1 MKKISVILLI
11 SFICLNWAYVIA
23 QSPNNRNCQGGNQQP
38 LPTPVP
44 QAGLGDQASMALI
57 IRTSVD
63 PNELEGPMGVDSV
76 RWVSK
81 NDVLNYT
88 VFFENDPVFATAHAQ
103 EVDIRIDMPDARLL
117 NDFKLGTYTFANR
130 AFEMP
135 NEPNFYSMRLDC
147 RDSLDVY
154 VDVVAGMDM
163 EKNQTFWHFS
173 SIDPESGHAP
183 WQVDRGMLPVNDS
196 THVGEGFVTFRLK
209 PHEEMATGDTISFFA
224 NIRFDSNDTI
234 PTNRWCNKIDADAPT
249 SRIVATVDQENYSH
263 YRLSFEAEDDRGGSG
278 MNRVFLYL
286 ADNLGNY
293 EEYAACPVDSVLDFY
308 VERGKQYNF
317 MSIGEDR
324 VGNRENIKT
333 KPDLVLNFN
342 EPPTDLLLSNSV
354 FQDDIALDGFIGEL
368 STVDTEG
375 ESEFTYAL
383 AEGEGAIHNDMFAV
397 VGNRL
402 QANDCFKCSDIN
414 KYNIR
419 LSTTDAG
426 GLTYSKAF
434 QLDLRRVLEEPEP
447 QTLDVEICEGDEY
460 KFHGETYTQTGT
472 YTARVANEFMC
483 DSVYTLNLRVN
494 PIPEPPTITV
504 SGKSTLISSA
514 ETGNQWYKDG
524 EPIDGATEKQYTA
537 NETGL
542 YSVTASN
549 GRCESNPSAEYFVNL
564 DVAADFTIDLGTGWS
579 WFSSNTDD
587 ASVKQPNIF
596 FSSVM
601 NTLSDV
607 YGATGELANDNGT
620 LSGTLSSIEPATY
633 KVKMSGAGQIR
644 LTADPIEPDTYPINI
659 STGWNWIP
667 YLPTVELGLDA
678 AFSNFTPREN
688 DVIKSQ
694 TQFATFANGKWNG
707 TLKGMHPH
715 GGYMYYTSQ
724 PATMTYSGSRA
735 MMVNGIEP
743 YAKNEAI
750 WNVDAS
756 AYPDNMTIVAELYS
770 KDDVKQIDGTYT
782 VGAFCGDECRGIGQY
797 ENGLLFITV
806 HGNYNNSIKFKAI
819 ENATD
824 TDTQIKESLTFTDTP
839 IGTVSSPYR
848 LTLDNNSG
856 INDVYADYDLNIYP
870 NPVRD
875 RMFIEGNVTD
885 VNGVKVIS
893 TNGVTLIS
901 VKDYEHGVDVTS
913 INDGV
918 YIAAI
923 LTTNGVVYRKFVK
936 KGY

>member
-1 MKKISVILLI
+1 MKKISIILLI

-234 PTNRWCNKIDADAPT
+234 PTNRWCNKIDAGAPT
-249 SRIVATVDQENYSH
+249 SRVIATVDQENYSH
-263 YRLSFEAEDDRGGSG
+263 YLLSFEAEDDRGGSG

-308 VERGKQYNF
+308 VEKGKQYNF
-317 MSIGEDR
+317 MTIGEDR

-434 QLDLRRVLEEPEP
+434 QLDLKRVLEEPEP

-460 KFHGETYTQTGT
+460 EFHGETYTQTGT
-472 YTARVANEFMC
+472 YTARVENEFMC

-524 EPIDGATEKQYTA
+524 EIIDGATEKQYTA
-537 NETGL
+537 PETGL

-549 GRCESNPSAEYFVNL
+549 GRCESNPSAECFVNL
-564 DVAADFTIDLGTGWS
+564 DVASEFVIDLGQGWS

-587 ASVKQPNIF
+587 ASIKQPNTF
-596 FSSVM
+596 FASVL
-601 NTLSDV
+601 NNLSDV
-607 YGATGELANDNGT
+607 YGATGELANSNGV

-633 KVKMSGAGQIR
+633 KAKMSASGQIK
-644 LTADPIEPDTYPINI
+644 LNANPIEPDSYPINLHA
-659 STGWNWIP
+659 GWNWIP
-667 YLPTVELGLDA
+667 YLPVVDLVVDA
-678 AFSNFTPREN
+678 AFSNFTPQEN

-707 TLKGMHPH
+707 SLKEMHPN
-715 GGYMYYTSQ
+715 GGYMYYTTQ
-724 PATMTYSGSRA
+724 PSTMTYSSSRA
-735 MMVNGIEP
+735 MIVNGAAS
-743 YAKNEAI
+743 YAETNPA
-750 WNVDAS
+750 WDVDAS
-756 AYPDNMTIVAELYS
+756 AYPDNMTIVAKLFNGDTET
-770 KDDVKQIDGTYT
+770 IEGAYT
-782 VGAFCGDECRGIGQY
+782 VGAFCNDECRGIGQY
-797 ENGLLFITV
+797 ENGLLYITI
-806 HGNYNNSIKFKAI
+806 HGQDNNSITFKAI

-824 TDTQIKESLTFTDTP
+824 TDFKIKESLTFTDTP
-839 IGTVSSPYR
+839 IGTVSNPYR
-848 LTLDNNSG
+848 LTLDINSG
-856 INDVYADYDLNIYP
+856 INDVYSDYDLTIYP

-875 RMFIEGNVTD
+875 RMFIEGDVTD
-885 VNGVKVIS
+885 VTGVKVIS

-913 INDGV
+913 ISDGV

-923 LTTNGVVYRKFVK
+923 LTSHGVVYRKFIK

>member
-1 MKKISVILLI
+1 MRRNYIISIITFCILI
-11 SFICLNWAYVIA
+11 DIVA
-23 QSPNNRNCQGGNQQP
+23 QNPSTRSCEGGNQWP
-38 LPTPVP
+38 LPIPLP
-44 QAGLGDQASMALI
+44 LAFAGDVASMILQRA
-57 IRTSVD
+57 VD

-88 VFFENDPVFATAHAQ
+88 VFFENDPAFATAHAQ
-103 EVDIRIDMPDARLL
+103 VVDIRIDMPDARLL
-117 NDFKLGTYTFANR
+117 DEFKLGTYTFANR
-130 AFEMP
+130 SFEMP

-147 RDSLDVY
+147 RDSLDIY
-154 VDVVAGMDM
+154 VDVLAGMDV

-183 WQVDRGMLPVNDS
+183 WEVDRGMLPVNDS

-209 PHEEMATGDTISFFA
+209 PYEEMVTGDTISFFA
-224 NIRFDSNDTI
+224 NILFDSNDTLQ
-234 PTNRWCNKIDADAPT
+234 TNRWCNRIDAEAPV
-249 SRIVATVDQENYSH
+249 SKIKATVDQENYAH
-263 YRLSFEAEDDRGGSG
+263 YRLSFEAEDDKGGSG
-278 MNRVFLYL
+278 MNRLFLYL

-308 VERGKQYNF
+308 VEKGKQYNF
-317 MSIGEDR
+317 MTIGEDR

-342 EPPTDLLLSNSV
+342 EPPTDLLLSNTV

-368 STVDTEG
+368 STIDTEG
-375 ESEFTYAL
+375 ETEFTYAL

-414 KYNIR
+414 TYSIR

-426 GLTYSKAF
+426 GLTYSKKF

-447 QTLDVEICEGDEY
+447 QELDVEICQGDEY
-460 KFHGETYTQTGT
+460 EFLGESYNKTGT
-472 YTARVANEFMC
+472 YTARVENEFMC
-483 DSVYTLNLRVN
+483 DSIYTLNLRVN
-494 PIPEPPTITV
+494 PIPEPPAITV

-514 ETGNQWYKDG
+514 EIGNQWYKDG
-524 EPIDGATEKQYTA
+524 ELIDGATDKQYTA
-537 NETGL
+537 TETGL

-549 GRCESNPSAEYFVNL
+549 GRCESEPSAEYFVNL
-564 DVAADFTIDLGTGWS
+564 DVASEFTIDLSSGWS

-587 ASVKQPNIF
+587 ASMKQPNTF
-596 FSSVM
+596 FASVL
-601 NTLSDV
+601 NNITDI
-607 YGATGELANDNGT
+607 YGATGELSNNNGT
-620 LSGTLSSIEPATY
+620 LTGTLTSIEPATY
-633 KVKMSGAGQIR
+633 KAKMSTAGQIK
-644 LTADPIEPDTYPINI
+644 LNANQIEPDSYPIDLN
-659 STGWNWIP
+659 TGWNWIP
-667 YLPTVELGLDA
+667 YIPSVDLGIDV
-678 AFSNFTPREN
+678 AFSSFVPREN
-688 DVIKSQ
+688 DVVKSH

-707 TLKGMHPH
+707 TLKEMHPH
-715 GGYMYYTSQ
+715 GGYMYYTTQ
-724 PATMTYSGSRA
+724 PAAMTYSASRV
-735 MMVNGIEP
+735 MMVSAIER
-743 YAKNEAI
+743 YAASESM
-750 WNVDAS
+750 WNYDAS
-756 AYPDNMTIVAELYS
+756 AYSDNMTIVAELYS
-770 KDDVKQIDGTYT
+770 KDDVKQMDGAYA

-797 ENGLLFITV
+797 ENGLLYITV
-806 HGNYNNSIKFKAI
+806 LGNDKNSIKFKAI
-819 ENATD
+819 ENATGKD
-824 TDTQIKESLTFTDTP
+824 SPIKESLTFTDDP
-839 IGTVSSPYR
+839 IGTVGKPFH
-848 LTLDNNSG
+848 LTLDTEAG
-856 INDVYADYDLNIYP
+856 IGNLYADGDLNIYP

-875 RMFIEGNVTD
+875 RMFVEGNVNDIT
-885 VNGVKVIS
+885 GVKVIS

-923 LTTNGVVYRKFVK
+923 LTTNCVVYRKFVK

>member
-1 MKKISVILLI
+1 MIKYYILILI
-11 SFICLNWAYVIA
+11 AFIPSINIAADNGCRGGQCL
-23 QSPNNRNCQGGNQQP
+23 P
-38 LPTPVP
+38 LPTPIP
-44 QAGLGDQASMALI
+44 QAGFGDQASMALI
-57 IRTSVD
+57 IHTSVD

-103 EVDIRIDMPDARLL
+103 VVDIRIDMPDGRLL

-154 VDVVAGMDM
+154 VDVVAGMDV

-183 WQVDRGMLPVNDS
+183 WQVDRGLLPVNDS

-209 PHEEMATGDTISFFA
+209 PHEEMVTGDTISFFA

-234 PTNRWCNKIDADAPT
+234 PTNRWCNKIDAGAPT

-293 EEYAACPVDSVLDFY
+293 EEYAACPVDSVLDVY

-333 KPDLVLNFN
+333 KPDLILNFN

-368 STVDTEG
+368 STVDTDG
-375 ESEFTYAL
+375 ETEFTYAL

-402 QANDCFKCSDIN
+402 QANDCFKCSDID
-414 KYNIR
+414 KYSIR

-426 GLTYSKAF
+426 GLAYSKAF

-447 QTLDVEICEGDEY
+447 QALDIEICEGDEY
-460 KFHGETYTQTGT
+460 EFHGETYTQTGT

-715 GGYMYYTSQ
+715 GGYMYHTTEPTTLIYSSSR
-724 PATMTYSGSRA
+724 ATM
-735 MMVNGIEP
+735 VNDIEP
-743 YAKNEAI
+743 YTATSSD
-750 WNVDAS
+750 WSYDAS
-756 AYPDNMTIVAELYS
+756 AYPDNMTIVAELYN
-770 KDDVKQIDGTYT
+770 KDNVKVMDGTYT
-782 VGAFCGDECRGIGQY
+782 IGAFCDDECRGIGQY
-797 ENGLLFITV
+797 ENGLLYITV
-806 HGNYNNSIKFKAI
+806 HGNYNNSIKFKGI
-819 ENATD
+819 ENATGMD
-824 TDTQIKESLTFTDTP
+824 AEVKESLTFTDAP
-839 IGTVSSPYR
+839 IGTVRNPYR
-848 LTLDNNSG
+848 LTLGENSG
-856 INDVYADYDLNIYP
+856 INNVYADYDLNIYP

-875 RMFIEGNVTD
+875 RMFIEGDVTD
-885 VNGVKVIS
+885 VTGVKVIS
-893 TNGVTLIS
+893 TNGVTLIT

-913 INDGV
+913 ISDGV

-923 LTTNGVVYRKFVK
+923 LTSHGVVYRKFIK

>member
-1 MKKISVILLI
+1 MKKITLPILLFLCASSI
-11 SFICLNWAYVIA
+11 SAFNWFGETK
-23 QSPNNRNCQGGNQQP
+23 PCDDKGNSKQQDP
-38 LPTPVP
+38 IKP

-76 RWVSK
+76 RWVSR
-81 NDVLNYT
+81 NDLLNYT

-154 VDVVAGMDM
+154 VDVVAGMDV

-209 PHEEMATGDTISFFA
+209 PHEEMVTGDTISFFA

-234 PTNRWCNKIDADAPT
+234 PTNRWCNKIDAGAPT
-249 SRIVATVDQENYSH
+249 SRVVATVDQENYSH

-308 VERGKQYNF
+308 VEKGKQYNF
-317 MSIGEDR
+317 MTIGEDR

-333 KPDLVLNFN
+333 KPDLILNFN

-375 ESEFTYAL
+375 ETEFTYAL

-414 KYNIR
+414 KYSIR

-426 GLTYSKAF
+426 GLSYSKAF

-447 QTLDVEICEGDEY
+447 QVLDIEICEGDEY
-460 KFHGETYTQTGT
+460 EFHGETYTQTGT

-524 EPIDGATEKQYTA
+524 EIIDGATEKQYTA
-537 NETGL
+537 TETGL

-549 GRCESNPSAEYFVNL
+549 GRCESNSSAECFVNL
-564 DVAADFTIDLGTGWS
+564 DVASEFVIDLGQGWS

-587 ASVKQPNIF
+587 ASIKQPNTF
-596 FSSVM
+596 FASVL
-601 NTLSDV
+601 NNISDV
-607 YGATGELANDNGT
+607 YGLTGELANSNGV
-620 LSGTLSSIEPATY
+620 LSGTLTSIEPATY
-633 KVKMSGAGQIR
+633 KAKMSAAGQIK
-644 LTADPIEPDTYPINI
+644 LNANPIEPDSYLINLHA
-659 STGWNWIP
+659 GWNWIP
-667 YLPTVELGLDA
+667 YLPIVDLGVDV
-678 AFSNFTPREN
+678 AFSNFTPQEN

-707 TLKGMHPH
+707 SLKEMHPH
-715 GGYMYYTSQ
+715 GGYMYYTIQ
-724 PATMTYSGSRA
+724 PSTMTYSASRA
-735 MMVNGIEP
+735 MMVNGAIS
-743 YAKNEAI
+743 YAETNPA
-750 WNVDAS
+750 WSVDAS
-756 AYPDNMTIVAELYS
+756 AYPDNMTIVAKLFNGDTEA
-770 KDDVKQIDGTYT
+770 IEGAYT
-782 VGAFCGDECRGIGQY
+782 VGAFCNNECRGIGQY
-797 ENGLLFITV
+797 ENGLLYITI
-806 HGNYNNSIKFKAI
+806 HGQDNNSITFKAI

-824 TDTQIKESLTFTDTP
+824 TNFKIKESLTFTDTP
-839 IGTVSSPYR
+839 IGTVANPYR
-848 LTLDNNSG
+848 LTIGDPGG
-856 INDVYADYDLNIYP
+856 INNVYADYDLTIYP

-875 RMFIEGNVTD
+875 RMFIEGDVTD
-885 VNGVKVIS
+885 VTGVKVIS

-913 INDGV
+913 ISDGV

-923 LTTNGVVYRKFVK
+923 LTSHGVVYRKFVK

>member
-1 MKKISVILLI
+1 MIKYYILILI
-11 SFICLNWAYVIA
+11 AFIPSINIAADNGCRGGQCL
-23 QSPNNRNCQGGNQQP
+23 P
-38 LPTPVP
+38 LPTPIP
-44 QAGLGDQASMALI
+44 QAGFGDQASMALI

-103 EVDIRIDMPDARLL
+103 VVDIRIDMPDGRLL

-234 PTNRWCNKIDADAPT
+234 PTNRWCNKIDAGAPT
-249 SRIVATVDQENYSH
+249 SRVIATVDQENYSH
-263 YRLSFEAEDDRGGSG
+263 YLLSFEAEDDRGGSG

-293 EEYAACPVDSVLDFY
+293 EEYAACSVDSVLDFY

-402 QANDCFKCSDIN
+402 QANDCFKCSEIN

-434 QLDLRRVLEEPEP
+434 QLDLKRVLEEPEP

-472 YTARVANEFMC
+472 YTARVENEFMC

-524 EPIDGATEKQYTA
+524 EIIDGATEKQYTA
-537 NETGL
+537 PETGL

-549 GRCESNPSAEYFVNL
+549 GRCESNPSAECFVNL
-564 DVAADFTIDLGTGWS
+564 DVASEFVIDLGQGWS

-587 ASVKQPNIF
+587 ASIKQPNTF
-596 FSSVM
+596 FASVL
-601 NTLSDV
+601 NNLSDV
-607 YGATGELANDNGT
+607 YGATGELANSNGV

-633 KVKMSGAGQIR
+633 KAKMSASGQIK
-644 LTADPIEPDTYPINI
+644 LNANPIEPDSYPINLHA
-659 STGWNWIP
+659 GWNWIP
-667 YLPTVELGLDA
+667 YLPVVDLVVDA
-678 AFSNFTPREN
+678 AFSNFTPQEN

-707 TLKGMHPH
+707 SLKEMHPN
-715 GGYMYYTSQ
+715 GGYMYYTTQ
-724 PATMTYSGSRA
+724 PSTMTYSSSRA
-735 MMVNGIEP
+735 MIVNGAAS
-743 YAKNEAI
+743 YAETNPA
-750 WNVDAS
+750 WDVDAS
-756 AYPDNMTIVAELYS
+756 AYPDNMTIVAKLFNGDTET
-770 KDDVKQIDGTYT
+770 IEGAYT
-782 VGAFCGDECRGIGQY
+782 VGAFCNDECRGIGQY
-797 ENGLLFITV
+797 ENGLLYITI
-806 HGNYNNSIKFKAI
+806 HGQDNNSITFKAI

-824 TDTQIKESLTFTDTP
+824 TDFKIKESLTFTDTP
-839 IGTVSSPYR
+839 IGTVSNPYR
-848 LTLDNNSG
+848 LTLDINSG
-856 INDVYADYDLNIYP
+856 INDVYSDYDLTIYP

-875 RMFIEGNVTD
+875 RMFIEGDVTD
-885 VNGVKVIS
+885 VTGVKVIS

-913 INDGV
+913 ISDGV

-923 LTTNGVVYRKFVK
+923 LTSHGVVYRKFIK

>member
-1 MKKISVILLI
+1 MNIKKLYIILLI
-11 SFICLNWAYVIA
+11 FFNIISIHGKIETGECDGKG
-23 QSPNNRNCQGGNQQP
+23 NCQPSKPVKPQP
-38 LPTPVP
+38 
-44 QAGLGDQASMALI
+44 GLGDQASMALI
-57 IRTSVD
+57 IQRSVD

-88 VFFENDPVFATAHAQ
+88 VFFENDPTFATAHAQ
-103 EVDIRIDMPDARLL
+103 VVDIRIYMPDARLL

-130 AFEMP
+130 SFEMP

-147 RDSLDVY
+147 RDSLDIY
-154 VDVVAGMDM
+154 VDVLAGMDV

-183 WQVDRGMLPVNDS
+183 WQVDRGLLPVNDS

-209 PHEEMATGDTISFFA
+209 PYEEMVTGDTISFFA
-224 NIRFDSNDTI
+224 NILFDSNDTLQ
-234 PTNRWCNKIDADAPT
+234 TNRWCNRIDAGAPV
-249 SRIVATVDQENYSH
+249 SNVKATVDQENYAH

-308 VERGKQYNF
+308 VEKGKQYNF
-317 MSIGEDR
+317 MTIGEDR

-354 FQDDIALDGFIGEL
+354 FQDDITLDGFIGEL

-375 ESEFTYAL
+375 EKEFTYAL

-414 KYNIR
+414 KYSIR

-426 GLTYSKAF
+426 GLTYSKPF

-447 QTLDVEICEGDEY
+447 QVLDIEICEGDEY
-460 KFHGETYTQTGT
+460 EFHGEHYTLTGT
-472 YTARVANEFMC
+472 YTARVENEFMC
-483 DSVYTLNLRVN
+483 DSIYTLNLRVN
-494 PIPEPPTITV
+494 PIPEPPTISV

-524 EPIDGATEKQYTA
+524 ELIDGANDKQYTA
-537 NETGL
+537 TETGL

-549 GRCESNPSAEYFVNL
+549 GRCESEPSAEYFVNL
-564 DVAADFTIDLGTGWS
+564 DVASEFTIDLPSGWS
-579 WFSSNTDD
+579 WFSSSTNDE
-587 ASVKQPNIF
+587 SVKQPNTF
-596 FSSVM
+596 FASVL
-601 NTLSDV
+601 NNISEV
-607 YGATGELANDNGT
+607 YGVTGELSNNNGT
-620 LSGTLSSIEPATY
+620 LTGTLASIEPATY
-633 KVKMSGAGQIR
+633 KVKMSSAGQIK
-644 LTADPIEPDTYPINI
+644 LNANQIEPDSYPITLN
-659 STGWNWIP
+659 TGWNWIP
-667 YLPTVELGLDA
+667 YIPSVDLGIDV

-688 DVIKSQ
+688 DVIKSH

-707 TLKGMHPH
+707 TLKEMHLH
-715 GGYMYYTSQ
+715 CGYMYYTSQ
-724 PATMTYSGSRA
+724 PATMTYSAARV

-743 YAKNEAI
+743 YAENEGI
-750 WNVDAS
+750 WDFDAS

-770 KDDVKQIDGTYT
+770 QDDVRQMDGAYA
-782 VGAFCGDECRGIGQY
+782 VGAFCGNECRGIGQY
-797 ENGLLFITV
+797 KNGLLYITV
-806 HGNYNNSIKFKAI
+806 HGNYNNNIQFKAI
-819 ENATD
+819 ENATG
-824 TDTQIKESLTFTDTP
+824 TDTQIKESLTFTDAP
-839 IGTVSSPYR
+839 IGTISNPYH
-848 LTLDNNSG
+848 LTLNNSSG
-856 INDVYADYDLNIYP
+856 INNVYVDYDLNIYP

-875 RMFIEGNVTD
+875 RMFIEGNITD
-885 VNGVKVIS
+885 VTGVKVIS
-893 TNGVTLIS
+893 TNGATLIS
-901 VKDYEHGVDVTS
+901 VNDYEHGVDVTS
-913 INDGV
+913 ISDGV

-923 LTTNGVVYRKFVK
+923 LTTHGVVYRKFVK